1 MFDKLKSTKDYYFE
15 LEQKL
20 ATPELLADMNKWQEV
35 NKEYSGLKQLVE
47 KYMDYENTKNIIKED
62 KEMLDVADEPEMI
75 EMLKEEIDLN
85 SKNLKNL
92 EEEITILLLPK
103 DPNDNKNVFVEI
115 RAGAGGDEAGLFAGE
130 LYRMYHMYA
139 DSQGYKTEEIEFSE
153 QGVGGVKEAIF
164 MIKGDGAYSKLKY
177 ESGVH
182 RVQRVPQTESSGR
195 IHTSTATVA
204 VLPEA
209 EEVDVDI
216 DVTEL
221 RIDYF
226 RSSGAG
232 GQHVNTT
239 DSAVRIT
246 HLPTGLVVSC
256 QDEKSQHKNKDKA
269 MKILYAKL
277 YELKLEE
284 QQKEM
289 SQDRKT
295 QVGTGDRSE
304 KIRTY
309 NFPQGRV
316 TDHRINMTIYQLDA
330 FMNGNIEEMIE
341 AIIRE
346 DQTKKLELSQGGVK

>member
-85 SKNLKNL
+85 SKKLKNL

-346 DQTKKLELSQGGVK
+346 DQTKKLELSQGRVK